1 MNYLNAWVEID
12 RRRIRTTKSETAA
25 YMHDTLTVE
34 FDRGNDVGDITTAEL
49 NFSLIIPARAT
60 NPLKIGSHVEARTQ
74 VSTLFSGYVSAF
86 EYRVVPENKAAK
98 TDPFIRQRISATV
111 TAVDP
116 AYKYDNIRVPNEE
129 ESGVAEI
136 TLGDAIGLIE
146 EECSNA
152 GKPLDISVPSY
163 TGDLSQ
169 PHLKITLAKSKIFD
183 GSPVLEA
190 LQSVARTLGR
200 RIHFSRV
207 NPDRVELA
215 EFVQV
220 RKDADIIP
228 ATAVETSDVWA
239 TAVDEKPSR
248 IETRWFKIV
257 DDKLDENVWF
267 FNKKDVENSVIR
279 RIDTPTTDSDT
290 ARNLVIRINGRPQ
303 PLMSLRNIRVLW
315 TAAAAWH
322 GPFGDVLLGGMFS
335 NPRRTYAVL
344 GAVAPT
350 PELSNIGGVVS
361 KARLTVNPSPTSSGL
376 RRGELELTL
385 HPGDITPSGD
395 WPELFKHWQDLPP
408 RMSWEYASY
417 PQTWERYANPPKLGG
432 VQIN

>member
-1 MNYLNAWVEID
+1 MTTLDIRLDID
-12 RRRIRTTKSETAA
+12 GKRISAQKSSTAA
-25 YMHDTLTVE
+25 YLHDSLTVD
-34 FDRGNDVGDITTAEL
+34 FDRGNDVGDIATSEL
-49 NFSLIIPARAT
+49 NFSLIIPARAV
-60 NPLKIGSHVEARTQ
+60 NPLKIGAHVKASTE
-74 VSTLFSGYVSAF
+74 VNTLFVGYISAF
-86 EYRVVPENKAAK
+86 EYRVLPENEAAK

-116 AYKYDNIRVPNEE
+116 AYKYENIRVPNEE
-129 ESGVAEI
+129 ESGVSEI
-136 TLGDAIGLIE
+136 TVGDALGVIE

-169 PHLKITLAKSKIFD
+169 PHLKIKLAKSKVFD
-183 GSPVLEA
+183 GSPALEA
-190 LQSVARTLGR
+190 LQSIARTLGR
-200 RIHFSRV
+200 RIHFTRV
-207 NPDRVELA
+207 NPDRVELT
-215 EFVQV
+215 EFAQV
-220 RKDADIIP
+220 RKDAEIIP
-228 ATAVETSDVWA
+228 ATAVESSDVWA

-257 DDKLDENVWF
+257 DEKLDENVWF
-267 FNKKDVENSVIR
+267 YNKKDVENSVIR

-322 GPFGDVLLGGMFS
+322 GPFGDVPLGSMFTQ
-335 NPRRTYAVL
+335 PRRTFLVL

-385 HPGDITPSGD
+385 HPGDVTPSGD